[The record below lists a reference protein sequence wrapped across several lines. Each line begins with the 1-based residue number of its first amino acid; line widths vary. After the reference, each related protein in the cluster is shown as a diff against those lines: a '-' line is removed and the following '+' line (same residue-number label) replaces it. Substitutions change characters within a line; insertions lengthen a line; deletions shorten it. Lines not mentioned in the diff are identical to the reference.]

1 MFRMYNTDLITNK
14 TEEITEYKRGNW
26 INMIAPSDEEIQTV
40 CENLKIQ
47 EDFIRY
53 ALDPEERARIDY
65 EEDDGTTLILADV
78 PIIESDEDQKE
89 YSTIPV
95 GFIIVRDEY
104 FITVSL
110 MENEVIR
117 RMNPMINRS
126 VATYKKS
133 RLVLQCLYVN
143 SEIYLNLL
151 KTINRETEVA
161 EKELRQT
168 RKNKSLLRLLSL
180 EKSLVYFTTS
190 LKANEVVMERMNRGK
205 VIKLY
210 EEDEDLLE
218 DVLIENKQAM
228 EMSKIYSDILSG
240 VMDAYSSI
248 ISNNLNGVMKILTAI
263 TIIISVPTMISS
275 FWGMNVR
282 VPMQDNPWGFAM
294 ICNYFNSIYINWC
307 YCNNCIKEKELFKL
321 KKNNFIKSGYNYLY
335 KKHKT
340 KKVFVIYIKGGR
352 YESIGHNCTYI
363 SNNWCYKLGINRII

>member
-14 TEEITEYKRGNW
+14 TEEVTEYKRGNW

-282 VPMQDNPWGFAM
+282 VPMQDNPWGFA
-294 ICNYFNSIYINWC
+294 IIIVASVLIGI
-307 YCNNCIKEKELFKL
+307 IVTLVL
-321 KKNNFIKSGYNYLY
+321 KKKNYL
-335 KKHKT
+335 
-340 KKVFVIYIKGGR
+340 
-352 YESIGHNCTYI
+352 N
-363 SNNWCYKLGINRII
+363 

>member
-1 MFRMYNTDLITNK
+1 M
-14 TEEITEYKRGNW
+14 
-26 INMIAPSDEEIQTV
+26 
-40 CENLKIQ
+40 
-47 EDFIRY
+47 
-53 ALDPEERARIDY
+53 
-65 EEDDGTTLILADV
+65 
-78 PIIESDEDQKE
+78 
-89 YSTIPV
+89 
-95 GFIIVRDEY
+95 
-104 FITVSL
+104 
-110 MENEVIR
+110 
-117 RMNPMINRS
+117 
-126 VATYKKS
+126 
-133 RLVLQCLYVN
+133 
-143 SEIYLNLL
+143 NLL
-151 KTINRETEVA
+151 KTINRETEIA

-282 VPMQDNPWGFAM
+282 VPMQDNPWGFA
-294 ICNYFNSIYINWC
+294 IILIASILIGV
-307 YCNNCIKEKELFKL
+307 IVTIVL
-321 KKNNFIKSGYNYLY
+321 KKKNYL
-335 KKHKT
+335 
-340 KKVFVIYIKGGR
+340 
-352 YESIGHNCTYI
+352 N
-363 SNNWCYKLGINRII
+363 

>member
-14 TEEITEYKRGNW
+14 TEEVTEYKRGNW

-248 ISNNLNGVMKILTAI
+248 ISNNLNEVMKILTAI

-282 VPMQDNPWGFAM
+282 VPMQDNPWGFA
-294 ICNYFNSIYINWC
+294 IILIASILIGV
-307 YCNNCIKEKELFKL
+307 IVTIVL
-321 KKNNFIKSGYNYLY
+321 KKKNYL
-335 KKHKT
+335 
-340 KKVFVIYIKGGR
+340 
-352 YESIGHNCTYI
+352 N
-363 SNNWCYKLGINRII
+363 

>member
-14 TEEITEYKRGNW
+14 TEEVTEYKRGNW

-151 KTINRETEVA
+151 KTINRETEIA

-248 ISNNLNGVMKILTAI
+248 ISNNLNEVMKILTAI

-282 VPMQDNPWGFAM
+282 VPMQDNPWGFA
-294 ICNYFNSIYINWC
+294 IIIVASVLIGI
-307 YCNNCIKEKELFKL
+307 IVTLVL
-321 KKNNFIKSGYNYLY
+321 KKKNYL
-335 KKHKT
+335 
-340 KKVFVIYIKGGR
+340 
-352 YESIGHNCTYI
+352 N
-363 SNNWCYKLGINRII
+363 